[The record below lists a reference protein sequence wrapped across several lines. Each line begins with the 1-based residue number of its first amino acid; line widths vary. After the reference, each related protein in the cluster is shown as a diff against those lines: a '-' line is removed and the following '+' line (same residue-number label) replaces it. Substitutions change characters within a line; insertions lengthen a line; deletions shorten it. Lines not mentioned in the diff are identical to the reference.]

1 MRGSE
6 HEVRRRAVPY
16 AQLINDILNARG
28 VYANDPD
35 IPDALLNPARYE
47 RV

>member
-6 HEVRRRAVPY
+6 HEVRRIPAPY

-35 IPDALLNPARYE
+35 ITDALLNPARYE
-47 RV
+47 GV